1 MLPLVALVGRPN
13 VGKSTIFNAL
23 TRTRDALVH
32 DQPGVTRDR
41 NYGVCR
47 LDEDNHFLVVDTGG
61 IAEEEEGLAGA
72 TTRQAR
78 AAAAEADLILFVVD
92 AREGTSAMDDEI
104 LAWLRKLSRP
114 TLLLINKIDGTDED
128 TVRSEFARYGFGE
141 MLTVSA
147 AHRQGLD
154 DLLDEVIQRLPEE
167 GSGEELDNDP
177 NRIRIAFVGRPN
189 VGKSTLVN
197 RILGEERMIASDVP
211 GTTRDSIAVDLE
223 RDGREYRLIDT
234 AGLRRRSRV
243 DEVVEKFSVV
253 KTMQSIEQCQ
263 VAVLML
269 DATEGVTDQDATV
282 LGAVLDAGRALVIA
296 INKWDGLTEY
306 QREQAETM
314 LSLKLGFVPW
324 AESVR
329 ISAKHGSGLRELFC
343 GASRARIGEQ
353 DLHHQRSEQGAG
365 SGLRDQPAADHPRP
379 CLQAALRAPGRF
391 QPADLHRARH
401 APEGAA
407 GIVQALP
414 GELLPQA
421 LQADRHASELHLP
434 RGYQLRGQEECPHR
448 AAGQGQAALDE
459 ARQGQVMQ
467 EKATAGPPFSFVI
480 VPASGRPALPHV
492 YRSRSW
498 RTAAT
503 SAAMRQRAWH
513 ASAAPRC

>member
-47 LDEDNHFLVVDTGG
+47 LDEDNPFLIVDTGG
-61 IAEEEEGLAGA
+61 IAEDEVGLAGA
-72 TTRQAR
+72 TARQAR

-92 AREGTSAMDDEI
+92 AREGTSALDDEI
-104 LAWLRKLSRP
+104 LSWLRKLSRP
-114 TLLLINKIDGTDED
+114 TLLLINKIDGTEED
-128 TVRSEFARYGFGE
+128 TVRSEFARYGFSE

-154 DLLDEVIQRLPEE
+154 DLLDEVVQRLPEE
-167 GSGEELDNDP
+167 GTTEELDSDP
-177 NRIRIAFVGRPN
+177 GRVRIAFVGRPN

-197 RILGEERMIASDVP
+197 RILGEERMIASEVP

-234 AGLRRRSRV
+234 AGLRRKARV
-243 DEVVEKFSVV
+243 EEAVEKFSVV
-253 KTMQSIEQCQ
+253 KTLQAIEQCQ

-269 DATEGVTDQDATV
+269 DAHEGVTDQDASV

-306 QREQAETM
+306 QREQAETR

-329 ISAKHGSGLRELFC
+329 ISAMHGSGLRELF
-343 GASRARIGEQ
+343 RAV
-353 DLHHQRSEQGAG
+353 
-365 SGLRDQPAADHPRP
+365 
-379 CLQAALRAPGRF
+379 
-391 QPADLHRARH
+391 HRA
-401 APEGAA
+401 
-407 GIVQALP
+407 
-414 GELLPQA
+414 
-421 LQADRHASELHLP
+421 
-434 RGYQLRGQEECPHR
+434 
-448 AAGQGQAALDE
+448 
-459 ARQGQVMQ
+459 
-467 EKATAGPPFSFVI
+467 
-480 VPASGRPALPHV
+480 
-492 YRSRSW
+492 
-498 RTAAT
+498 
-503 SAAMRQRAWH
+503 H
-513 ASAAPRC
+513 ASANHEFSTSEVNKALEVAYETNPPPSIRGHVSKLRYVHPGGANPPTFIVHGTRLKELPESYKRYLENFFRKRFKLVGTPVQFIFREGANPYEGKKNPLTERQVKAKRRLMKHVKGR